1 MTSKDDIDVD
11 DKDFDAFLR
20 REGDLAQRLQEL
32 PQRAPSAE
40 LDAAIL
46 AAANAELAKAG
57 TLPLP
62 RAAAA
67 NDPVASERPAL
78 AAGFIRRWRIPL
90 GLAASLLVTVQLVRL
105 ELTDEQTVPN
115 APALLLE
122 RSSAP
127 APAAAP
133 AAAAAPAP
141 APAPAVIQQD
151 KMVAE
156 VRGPE
161 LKSASEEKPK
171 KARSN
176 APPAELD
183 QAKEADKAAVA
194 HQTAPVA
201 SPAPSATL
209 QKPAVESNVAAP
221 AQAPL
226 LAREPA
232 PFSAPA
238 PQPSFAREPITA
250 PAASYSRRDTDL
262 SARFNAPQVV
272 AERPVAP
279 APVPARAVAPVE
291 NDALKREAAAGS
303 ASGGIVTDQRA
314 AAAPAPTP
322 APMVASKTALVPNPA
337 DDWLAKIDALLKAGS
352 KREALQEWRKFRNA
366 YPDYAVPDAF
376 KEKMKALDK

>member
-32 PQRAPSAE
+32 PQAGPSAE

-46 AAANAELAKAG
+46 AAAKAELEKAG
-57 TLPLP
+57 KLSQP

-67 NDPVASERPAL
+67 NDPVAGDRPAL
-78 AAGFIRRWRIPL
+78 APSFIRRWRIPL

-105 ELTDEQTVPN
+105 ELTDEQTLPN
-115 APALLLE
+115 APAILLE
-122 RSSAP
+122 RAP
-127 APAAAP
+127 APAA
-133 AAAAAPAP
+133 
-141 APAPAVIQQD
+141 APAVIQQD

-156 VRGPE
+156 VRGPA

-171 KARSN
+171 KVRSN

-183 QAKEADKAAVA
+183 QAKEADKAGVA
-194 HQTAPVA
+194 HPTAPVA

-209 QKPAVESNVAAP
+209 QKPAIESDVAAP

-238 PQPSFAREPITA
+238 PQPSFA
-250 PAASYSRRDTDL
+250 
-262 SARFNAPQVV
+262 
-272 AERPVAP
+272 P
-279 APVPARAVAPVE
+279 APAVAPVE
-291 NDALKREAAAGS
+291 NDALKREAGAGS
-303 ASGGIVTDQRA
+303 ASGRIVTDQRSAA
-314 AAAPAPTP
+314 AAAPAP
-322 APMVASKTALVPNPA
+322 APMVAAKSASAPNPA

-352 KREALQEWRKFRNA
+352 RHEALLEWRKFRNA
-366 YPDYAVPDAF
+366 YPDYAVPEAF